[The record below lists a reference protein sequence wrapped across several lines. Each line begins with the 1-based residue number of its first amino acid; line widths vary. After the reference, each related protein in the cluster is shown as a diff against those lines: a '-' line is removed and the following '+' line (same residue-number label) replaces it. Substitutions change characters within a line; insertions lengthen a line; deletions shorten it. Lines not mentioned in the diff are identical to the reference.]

1 MNIYTI
7 ALVGLGGFLGAV
19 LRFLVYD
26 MSFKISSFLANATNM
41 QFVSLLV
48 TLFVNIIGS
57 FALGFLFAYVQNE
70 ELRLFSKD
78 ILMSFFGVG
87 LLGAFTTFSTFSYTN
102 LLLLQNGL
110 YGQLLLN
117 ILCNVGLCL
126 LAVYGGLLVYV
137 ISR

>member
-1 MNIYTI
+1 MNLCTI

-19 LRFLVYD
+19 LRFLVYE

-41 QFVSLLV
+41 QFVSLLA

-78 ILMSFFGVG
+78 ILMSFLAWGFWGHF
-87 LLGAFTTFSTFSYTN
+87 LLF
-102 LLLLQNGL
+102 LLFLIQIYFFCKMDYMVN
-110 YGQLLLN
+110 
-117 ILCNVGLCL
+117 CCL
-126 LAVYGGLLVYV
+126 IFFAMLGFVFWQCMVDY
-137 ISR
+137 

>member
-1 MNIYTI
+1 MNLYTI

-19 LRFLVYD
+19 LRFLVYE

-41 QFVSLLV
+41 QFVSLLA

-78 ILMSFFGVG
+78 ILMSFFWR
-87 LLGAFTTFSTFSYTN
+87 GAFGSIYDFFYFF
-102 LLLLQNGL
+102 L
-110 YGQLLLN
+110 YKFTSFAKW
-117 ILCNVGLCL
+117 IIWAIV
-126 LAVYGGLLVYV
+126 A
-137 ISR
+137 